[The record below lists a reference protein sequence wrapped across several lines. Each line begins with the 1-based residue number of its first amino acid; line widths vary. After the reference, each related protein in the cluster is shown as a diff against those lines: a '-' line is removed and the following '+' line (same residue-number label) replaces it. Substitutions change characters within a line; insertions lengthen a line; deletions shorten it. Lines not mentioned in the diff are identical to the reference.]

1 LVPTWDHYQD
11 FLNTKEDTGRGPMWE
26 LYSKTIKRPERLV
39 MQKFIEV
46 SFNLSMPEDEY
57 LKEILEEKFPWDKE
71 GQKDE

>member
-1 LVPTWDHYQD
+1 
-11 FLNTKEDTGRGPMWE
+11 
-26 LYSKTIKRPERLV
+26 